1 MAGLSIRSLRVFDAV
16 LLSGT
21 LGAAANSLN
30 ISVSAASR
38 QLLELERDVGLTL
51 FERTNRALKPTRAGL
66 RFHAEMQP
74 VLQGLN
80 ELPAIVDGIRTE
92 DHETVSVIAMPRL
105 SLGLLAPLQGHFAR
119 IAPDVNL
126 NSSVLRR
133 HDIQRWAA
141 SRTFDLGLGM
151 LPVGHRALTAT
162 PLADVRAATLLREDH
177 PLAEQEEI
185 TLEDLTKTRLI
196 GYHSGLMVRDHLD
209 QMFANA
215 DIAPNFVSETSS
227 TLLACQLAAHGVGA
241 AIIDYIA
248 AWPFLQNERMRLR
261 PIRGETWWPVGMFHR
276 VEDQPNKRKK
286 ADLMRALKDTLEE
299 VASGGGR
306 DFVVLR
312 PVVSNSRPAD
322 WN

>member
-1 MAGLSIRSLRVFDAV
+1 MSIRSLRVFDAV

-30 ISVSAASR
+30 ISISAASR

-51 FERTNRALKPTRAGL
+51 FERTNRALKPTGAGL

-80 ELPAIVDGIRTE
+80 ELPAIVDAIRTE
-92 DHETVSVIAMPRL
+92 DHETLSVIAMPRL

-119 IAPDVNL
+119 IAPDVHI

-151 LPVGHRALTAT
+151 LPVGHRALKAT
-162 PLADVRAATLLREDH
+162 PLADVRAAALLREDH
-177 PLAEQEEI
+177 PLAEQDDI
-185 TLEDLTKTRLI
+185 TLEDLAKTRLI

-209 QMFANA
+209 QMFAKSG
-215 DIAPNFVSETSS
+215 IAPNFVSETSS
-227 TLLACQLAAHGVGA
+227 TLLACQIATHGVGA

-248 AWPFLQNERMRLR
+248 AWPFLQNKRMRLR

-276 VEDQPNKRKK
+276 MEDKPNKRKQ
-286 ADLMRALKDTLEE
+286 AGLMRALKDTLEE
-299 VASGGGR
+299 VAARGGR

-312 PVVSNSRPAD
+312 PVASSTRPA
-322 WN
+322 NG